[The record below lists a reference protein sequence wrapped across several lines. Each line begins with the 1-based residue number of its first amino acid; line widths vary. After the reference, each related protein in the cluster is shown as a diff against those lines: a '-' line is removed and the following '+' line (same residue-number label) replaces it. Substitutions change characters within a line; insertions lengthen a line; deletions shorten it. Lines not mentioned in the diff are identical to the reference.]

1 MSSPAIPYR
10 RMLTLKNETSSHTIG
25 GASIDPDHK
34 DGTDNAAGIAK
45 GCLRDGISAF
55 GEVRKAMEMIEY
67 QKEAILISFLNE
79 KERYKRL
86 AKYIVHL
93 ISDDP
98 ASPKESLHTIVYRIK
113 DELRIIE
120 KIDKQN
126 KELEAGAPPITEK
139 NYQARVGDLLGVR
152 IICLRLSDIG
162 KVEAY
167 LGLLSEEKI
176 LRFVKGPDQKRS
188 FILPV
193 DPGEF
198 ISDGMDLTYSG
209 YSSIHYQVALGEN
222 SDGPSGLEDLQFEFQ
237 LRTILE
243 EAWGEIDHKYRYVSS
258 RNGEALPEY
267 IHTGFYNLSAYLQV
281 AALQAEHLCRLAEA
295 HRLKKTAQVKGKP
308 ATPFINAPSS
318 IDIDEDEASQKPLA
332 PTIEMYLEEIL
343 GFKVTPRTLIY
354 IERRLDEVGFAQK
367 PHKILQKV
375 FTGDRILEFKDIFRE
390 TLNLIPFTNEKER
403 NIDVINA
410 LNFAIFDELQGK
422 RVAQEGLR
430 SVLRWRKERAK
441 C

>member
-1 MSSPAIPYR
+1 M
-10 RMLTLKNETSSHTIG
+10 N
-25 GASIDPDHK
+25 
-34 DGTDNAAGIAK
+34 
-45 GCLRDGISAF
+45 
-55 GEVRKAMEMIEY
+55 EY
-67 QKEAILISFLNE
+67 QKEAILISFLND
-79 KERYKRL
+79 KQRYKRL
-86 AKYIVHL
+86 AEYIVHL

-98 ASPKESLHTIVYRIK
+98 SSPKESLHTIIYRIK

-139 NYQARVGDLLGVR
+139 NYQTRVGDLLGFR

-162 KVEAY
+162 KIEAY
-167 LGLLSEEKI
+167 LGFLSEEKI

-193 DPGEF
+193 DPGES
-198 ISDGMDLTYSG
+198 ITDGMDLTYSG

-222 SDGPSGLEDLQFEFQ
+222 SDAPSGLEDLQFEFQ

-243 EAWGEIDHKYRYVSS
+243 EAWGEIDHKYRYARS
-258 RNGEALPEY
+258 RNGAALPEY

-281 AALQAEHLCRLAEA
+281 AALQAEDLCRLAEA
-295 HRLKKTAQVKGKP
+295 HSLKKTAKLKGQP
-308 ATPFINAPSS
+308 ETPFADEVSS
-318 IDIDEDEASQKPLA
+318 IDIDENEDRQKPLA
-332 PTIEMYLEEIL
+332 HSVERYMEKVLE
-343 GFKVTPRTLIY
+343 FKVTPRTLIY
-354 IERRLDEVGFAQK
+354 IERRLDEVGFAEQ
-367 PHKILQKV
+367 PHEILQKM
-375 FTGDRILEFKDIFRE
+375 FTEDRILEFKTIFRE
-390 TLNLIPFTNEKER
+390 TLDRIPFSNKKER
-403 NIDVINA
+403 NIDVINT

-430 SVLRWRKERAK
+430 SVLRWRKERSE

>member
-1 MSSPAIPYR
+1 
-10 RMLTLKNETSSHTIG
+10 
-25 GASIDPDHK
+25 
-34 DGTDNAAGIAK
+34 
-45 GCLRDGISAF
+45 
-55 GEVRKAMEMIEY
+55 MIEY

-86 AKYIVHL
+86 AEYIVHL

-98 ASPKESLHTIVYRIK
+98 SSPKESLHTIIYRIK

-126 KELEAGAPPITEK
+126 KALEAGAPPITEK
-139 NYQARVGDLLGVR
+139 NYQARVSDLLGVR

-167 LGLLSEEKI
+167 LGLLSDEKI

-193 DPGEF
+193 DPGES

-209 YSSIHYQVALGEN
+209 YSSIHYQVELGEN
-222 SDGPSGLEDLQFEFQ
+222 SDAPSGLEDLQFEFQ

-243 EAWGEIDHKYRYVSS
+243 EAWGEIDHKYRYVRS
-258 RNGEALPEY
+258 RNGVALPEY

-281 AALQAEHLCRLAEA
+281 AALQAEDLCRLAES
-295 HRLKKTAQVKGKP
+295 HSRKKTAKLKGKQE
-308 ATPFINAPSS
+308 TPFVVEPGS
-318 IDIDEDEASQKPLA
+318 IDIDENEARQKPLA
-332 PTIEMYLEEIL
+332 LTVEMYLEQIL
-343 GFKVTPRTLIY
+343 GFKVTPRTLNY
-354 IERRLDEVGFAQK
+354 IERRLDEVGFVEQ
-367 PHKILQKV
+367 PYEILQKV
-375 FTGDRILEFKDIFRE
+375 FTEDRILEFKAIFRE
-390 TLNLIPFTNEKER
+390 TLNLVPFTNQKER

-430 SVLRWRKERAK
+430 SVLRWRKEVST

>member
-1 MSSPAIPYR
+1 M
-10 RMLTLKNETSSHTIG
+10 
-25 GASIDPDHK
+25 
-34 DGTDNAAGIAK
+34 NA
-45 GCLRDGISAF
+45 
-55 GEVRKAMEMIEY
+55 Y

-86 AKYIVHL
+86 AEYIVHL

-98 ASPKESLHTIVYRIK
+98 SSPKESLHTIIYRIK

-126 KELEAGAPPITEK
+126 KDIEAGALPITEK
-139 NYQARVGDLLGVR
+139 NYRTRVGDLLGFR

-162 KVEAY
+162 KIAAY
-167 LGLLSEEKI
+167 LGLLADEKI
-176 LRFVKGPDQKRS
+176 LRFIKGPDQKRS
-188 FILPV
+188 FVLPV
-193 DPGEF
+193 DPGES

-209 YSSIHYQVALGEN
+209 YSSIHYQVELGEN
-222 SDGPSGLEDLQFEFQ
+222 SDAPSEFADLQFEFQ

-243 EAWGEIDHKYRYVSS
+243 EAWGEIDHKYRYVRS
-258 RNGEALPEY
+258 RNGVALPEY

-281 AALQAEHLCRLAEA
+281 AALQAEDLCRLAEA
-295 HRLKKTAQVKGKP
+295 HSLKKTAKLKGKQE
-308 ATPFINAPSS
+308 TPFADEVSS
-318 IDIDEDEASQKPLA
+318 IDIDENEDRQKPLA
-332 PTIEMYLEEIL
+332 HSVERYMKKVLE
-343 GFKVTPRTLIY
+343 FKVTPRTLIY
-354 IERRLDEVGFAQK
+354 IERRLDEVGFAEK
-367 PHKILQKV
+367 PHEILEKM
-375 FTGDRILEFKDIFRE
+375 FTEDRILEFKTIFRE
-390 TLNLIPFTNEKER
+390 TFDRIPFSNKKER

-430 SVLRWRKERAK
+430 SVLRWRKERSK

>member
-1 MSSPAIPYR
+1 M
-10 RMLTLKNETSSHTIG
+10 N
-25 GASIDPDHK
+25 
-34 DGTDNAAGIAK
+34 
-45 GCLRDGISAF
+45 
-55 GEVRKAMEMIEY
+55 EY

-86 AKYIVHL
+86 AEYIIHL

-98 ASPKESLHTIVYRIK
+98 SSPKESLHTIIYRIK

-139 NYQARVGDLLGVR
+139 NYQARVGDLLGFR

-162 KVEAY
+162 KIEAY
-167 LGLLSEEKI
+167 LGLLSDEKI
-176 LRFVKGPDQKRS
+176 LRFIKGPDQKRS

-193 DPGEF
+193 DPGES
-198 ISDGMDLTYSG
+198 ISDFMDLTYSG
-209 YSSIHYQVALGEN
+209 YSSIHYQVELGEN
-222 SDGPSGLEDLQFEFQ
+222 SDAPSELADLQFEFQ

-243 EAWGEIDHKYRYVSS
+243 EAWGEIDHKYRYVRS
-258 RNGEALPEY
+258 RNSVALPEY

-281 AALQAEHLCRLAEA
+281 AALQAEHLCSLAEA
-295 HRLKKTAQVKGKP
+295 HSRKKTAQLKGKQE
-308 ATPFINAPSS
+308 TPFADEVSS
-318 IDIDEDEASQKPLA
+318 IDIDVNEDRQNPLA
-332 PTIEMYLEEIL
+332 LSVERYMEEIL
-343 GFKVTPRTLIY
+343 GFEVTPRTLVY
-354 IERRLDEVGFAQK
+354 IERRLDEIGFAEK
-367 PHKILQKV
+367 PREILQKV
-375 FTGDRILEFKDIFRE
+375 FTEDRILEFKAIFRE
-390 TLNLIPFTNEKER
+390 TLNFLPFSNKKER

-430 SVLRWRKERAK
+430 SVLRWRKERSK

>member
-1 MSSPAIPYR
+1 MKKHQR
-10 RMLTLKNETSSHTIG
+10 
-25 GASIDPDHK
+25 
-34 DGTDNAAGIAK
+34 
-45 GCLRDGISAF
+45 
-55 GEVRKAMEMIEY
+55 
-67 QKEAILISFLNE
+67 EAILISFLNE
-79 KERYKRL
+79 KGKYKKL
-86 AKYIVHL
+86 AEYIVQL
-93 ISDDP
+93 IQDDP
-98 ASPKESLHTIVYRIK
+98 SSPKESLHTIIYRIK

-139 NYQARVGDLLGVR
+139 NYQTRVGDLLGVR

-193 DPGEF
+193 DPGES
-198 ISDGMDLTYSG
+198 ILDGKDLTYSG
-209 YSSIHYQVALGEN
+209 YSSIHYQVVLGEN
-222 SDGPSGLEDLQFEFQ
+222 SDAPSGLEDLQFEFQ

-243 EAWGEIDHKYRYVSS
+243 EAWGEIDHKYRYVCS
-258 RNGEALPEY
+258 RNGVALPEY

-295 HRLKKTAQVKGKP
+295 HRLKRTAQVKGEP
-308 ATPFINAPSS
+308 AIPFINAPSS
-318 IDIDEDEASQKPLA
+318 IDIDEDEDSQKPLA
-332 PTIEMYLEEIL
+332 PAIEMYLEEIL
-343 GFKVTPRTLIY
+343 RFKVTPRTLIY
-354 IERRLDEVGFAQK
+354 IQRRLDEVGFAQK

-390 TLNLIPFTNEKER
+390 TLNLIPFMNEKER

-430 SVLRWRKERAK
+430 SVLRWRKERSK